1 MRLACCVEGSVLEE
15 REAEA
20 REEAVA
26 ETWGR
31 RMWGGG
37 DTGKTPAL
45 EVRAEG
51 SQPDSPGVWAGRHPQ
66 EQPCWGGTR
75 GGNRGGRMRNGFQVD
90 GPERIKALGEPGL
103 SKEQRGERQVTL
115 PQAL

>member
-1 MRLACCVEGSVLEE
+1 MLSAHPAAEGAEIDEAQPCRL
-15 REAEA
+15 
-20 REEAVA
+20 
-26 ETWGR
+26 
-31 RMWGGG
+31 GGG

-90 GPERIKALGEPGL
+90 GPERIKVLGEPGL
-103 SKEQRGERQVTL
+103 SKEQTGRRRGG
-115 PQAL
+115 